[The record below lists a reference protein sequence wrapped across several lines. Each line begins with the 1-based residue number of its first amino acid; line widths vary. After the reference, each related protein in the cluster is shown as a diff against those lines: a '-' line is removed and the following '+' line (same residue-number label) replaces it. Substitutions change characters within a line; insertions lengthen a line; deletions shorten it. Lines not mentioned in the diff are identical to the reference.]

1 MQQKTLTENWYWYKV
16 TARGTVCILR
26 MFGTS
31 PEVSVPETIFG
42 KKVTELGRYCF
53 SETEKA
59 KNYQICSDSLK
70 GKEAE
75 GRFQELLLQKAIRC
89 LAGEYLEKVFLPESI
104 TTIGNCCFYRCSR
117 LTELSAG
124 NGLTEIGSDAFMN
137 CIRLQKIIIFGS
149 VTKPSGLKQ
158 ILGQRSLET
167 RAEFVV
173 NQKTEAVLLYPEYSE
188 TYDEI
193 GPAHIFELNIAG
205 EGFRARQCFQ
215 KGIVDLVQ
223 YDSVFLQAQAEESVR
238 TLCYMAG
245 MRLAYPAGLREEYK
259 SRYEAYLKKHAMQIT
274 EILVR
279 ERDVRFL
286 QFFGEQGYLGRE
298 ETKKGAQLAAS
309 VDWAEGAALFL
320 QMQRKWTGSGIQQQY
335 SFDAF

>member
-1 MQQKTLTENWYWYKV
+1 MQNILTENWYWYKI
-16 TARGTVCILR
+16 TPQETICLLR
-26 MFGTS
+26 IFGTS
-31 PEVSVPETIFG
+31 PEVFVPGMLLG
-42 KKVTELGRYCF
+42 KRVTELGGYCF

-59 KNYQICSDSLK
+59 EGFQICSDSFT
-70 GKEAE
+70 GNEAE
-75 GRFQELLLQKAIRC
+75 SRFQKLLSQKAIRC
-89 LAGEYLEKVFLPESI
+89 LCGEYLEKVSLPKSV
-104 TTIGNCCFYRCSR
+104 TTIGNCCFFRCGR

-149 VTKPSGLKQ
+149 VTEPSGLKQ

-173 NQKTEAVLLYPEYSE
+173 NQQTEAVLLYPEYSE

-215 KGIVDLVQ
+215 KGTVDLAQ
-223 YDSVFLQAQAEESVR
+223 YDAVFVQAQADESVR

-245 MRLAYPAGLREEYK
+245 MRLIYPAGLREENRK
-259 SRYEAYLKKHAMQIT
+259 IYEAYLKKHAMQIT
-274 EILVR
+274 EILVGEQDGKLLR
-279 ERDVRFL
+279 
-286 QFFGEQGYLGRE
+286 FFGEREYLGKE

-309 VDWAEGAALFL
+309 MGWTEGAALFL
-320 QMQRKWTGSGIQQQY
+320 QMQRKWSGSGMQEQY
-335 SFDAF
+335 SFDAL